1 MRPGS
6 FAAFGSFILFTR
18 FRTSFAPNPVTSSLN
33 APIRWP
39 AEALWEAVVP
49 TLPGFTVEV
58 LPEIDSTNT
67 ELMRRFKGRPGAAP
81 RPEPLLLV
89 AEQQSAGRG
98 RLGRSWQSRRAD
110 SLTFSLGLPLQ
121 PADWSGLSLAV
132 GISVADSLD
141 PPQPGQARPAG
152 RPRISLKWP
161 NDLWLSTPQG
171 ERKLAGILVE
181 TAAWGDL
188 RHVVIGIGI
197 NIWPVPVPPPAS
209 GETTLAAVPPGCLQE
224 LDPSLDAAEALLRVV
239 PALVQTVQAFEQ
251 FGFAPFQARFAA
263 RDALSGRAVQLSDGT
278 QGTAHGVAENGALR
292 VQTTAGMLEV
302 TSAEVSVRPVAGAK
316 GMSPC

>member
-1 MRPGS
+1 MTEPVPFV
-6 FAAFGSFILFTR
+6 FATPLAAS
-18 FRTSFAPNPVTSSLN
+18 PVTSPLI

-39 AEALWEAVVP
+39 AEAIWETVAP

-67 ELMRRFKGRPGAAP
+67 ELLRRIKGSPGAP
-81 RPEPLLLV
+81 SRHEPLLLV

-98 RLGRSWQSRRAD
+98 RLGRSWQSRRAA

-132 GISVADSLD
+132 GVSVAESLD
-141 PPQPGQARPAG
+141 PPQKGQ
-152 RPRISLKWP
+152 PRIGLKWP
-161 NDLWLSTPQG
+161 NDLWLTTSQG

-181 TAAWGDL
+181 TASWEGL
-188 RHVVIGIGI
+188 RYVVIGVGI
-197 NIWPVPVPPPAS
+197 NIWPVALAAAT
-209 GETTLAAVPPGCLQE
+209 ETTPAAPAIAPGCLQD
-224 LDPSLDAAEALLRVV
+224 LNAGIDAAEALLRIV

-251 FGFAPFQARFAA
+251 FGFAPFQARFAL
-263 RDALSGRAVQLSDGT
+263 RDVLSGRAVQLSDGM

-292 VQTTAGMLEV
+292 VHTAAGMLEV
-302 TSAEVSVRPVAGAK
+302 TSAEVSVRPVAAAPRHAK
-316 GMSPC
+316 DSLPC